1 MSTFIDT
8 KTGLE
13 LKADVDS
20 EDDVISLITI
30 IDNEI
35 IHNKTLYS
43 FPPDEERRMKFGIIK
58 INTDVLPKT
67 NKVLFFLFSVDC
79 SGSMSDL
86 CNDRRSKNDHII
98 HTLTNMLLFFSE
110 KENISIYVQID
121 AFDDAIVSIIPF
133 VLVSQANVGKL
144 INQLKKIYPRNS
156 TNIELALNNAST
168 QIELAAS
175 VETLSSAE
183 KYHIFMTD
191 GDITQGNSCEKH
203 LKTLLNPKATNIF
216 IGFGIN
222 HNIKVLSELGGG
234 NDHSSSVN
242 NYYFIDELEHSGLVY
257 GEIIH
262 NILYASLKQVTLFVV
277 NGLIYNWKTNTWTNT
292 LNIGNVIFS
301 SEKVYHIVSFDED
314 DSSADSGAN
323 GDANAGADSGDDDM
337 KIAIDI
343 DIDIDMANNSETYT
357 STIISASGNINN
369 EPFCYTQYTCDPDPS
384 LSELITKY
392 KYRQRTQQL
401 LFLARH
407 FDDYKNKDAMK
418 QKMDDFFNE
427 LKTCNVDDKPFIKLL
442 MDDIYITRKMFE
454 TPYNSLYSNARQ
466 TSQGTQRCY
475 NVGNHIAD
483 ITETTTT
490 VGMNTMNKPILS
502 RQTAQ
507 HITQQSPT
515 STQPYNNLYEKYYYG
530 EKDGVKNGVKDEN
543 NTLLD
548 GYEMSQ
554 NTDTPYSN
562 PTLLGIMREISA
574 PPPTHAPPPTPAP
587 PPTHAQQL
595 RYFFQDDDYLK

>member
-1 MSTFIDT
+1 MIFGKGQKPFKTKHISCVFVMTTFIDKNT
-8 KTGLE
+8 ELKLE
-13 LKADVDS
+13 SKADVDS

-43 FPPDEERRMKFGIIK
+43 FPPDEERKMKFGIIK
-58 INTDVLPKT
+58 INTDVLPKVD
-67 NKVLFFLFSVDC
+67 KVLFFLFSVDC

-121 AFDDAIVSIIPF
+121 AFDDAIFSIIPI

-144 INQLKKIYPRNS
+144 INQLKKIYPRSN
-156 TNIELALNNAST
+156 TNIELALNNASR

-175 VETLSSAE
+175 ASVFALTSAE

-234 NDHSSSVN
+234 NDHSSNVN

-314 DSSADSGAN
+314 DSGANASADSGA
-323 GDANAGADSGDDDM
+323 D
-337 KIAIDI
+337 
-343 DIDIDMANNSETYT
+343 SETYT
-357 STIISASGNINN
+357 STIISASGNIDN
-369 EPFCYTQYTCDPDPS
+369 EPFCYTQYTRDPS

-407 FDDYKNKDAMK
+407 FDDYKNKEAMK

-475 NVGNHIAD
+475 NVGNNSAD
-483 ITETTTT
+483 ITETATAATR
-490 VGMNTMNKPILS
+490 MSMPILS

-515 STQPYNNLYEKYYYG
+515 STQPYNKLYENYY
-530 EKDGVKNGVKDEN
+530 DGVKNVE
-543 NTLLD
+543 NTLID
-548 GYEMSQ
+548 AYEMSQ
-554 NTDTPYSN
+554 NTDTPYST

-574 PPPTHAPPPTPAP
+574 PPPTPAP
-587 PPTHAQQL
+587 TQQL
-595 RYFFQDDDYLK
+595 RYFFQDDDYLKP

>member
-13 LKADVDS
+13 LKTDVDS
-20 EDDVISLITI
+20 EDDVISIITI

-43 FPPDEERRMKFGIIK
+43 FPPDEERKMKFGIIK

-86 CNDRRSKNDHII
+86 CNDKRSKNDHII

-121 AFDDAIVSIIPF
+121 AFDDAIFSIIPF

-144 INQLKKIYPRNS
+144 INQLKKIYPRSN
-156 TNIELALNNAST
+156 TNIELALNNASR
-168 QIELAAS
+168 QIEMAAS
-175 VETLSSAE
+175 ASASVSALSSAE

-242 NYYFIDELEHSGLVY
+242 NYYFIDELENSGLVY

-301 SEKVYHIVSFDED
+301 SEIVYHIVSFVQED
-314 DSSADSGAN
+314 D
-323 GDANAGADSGDDDM
+323 DDDM
-337 KIAIDI
+337 KIAI

-357 STIISASGNINN
+357 STIIITASGNIDN
-369 EPFCYTQYTCDPDPS
+369 EPFSYTQYTCDPDPT

-392 KYRQRTQQL
+392 KFRQRTQQL

-407 FDDYKNKDAMK
+407 FDDCKNKETMK

-475 NVGNHIAD
+475 NVGYYSAD
-483 ITETTTT
+483 ITER
-490 VGMNTMNKPILS
+490 MNTMTMPILS
-502 RQTAQ
+502 RQTTQ

-515 STQPYNNLYEKYYYG
+515 STQPYNKLYENYYG
-530 EKDGVKNGVKDEN
+530 EKDGVKDEN
-543 NTLLD
+543 NTLID

-554 NTDTPYSN
+554 NTDTPYST

-574 PPPTHAPPPTPAP
+574 PPPPPT
-587 PPTHAQQL
+587 QQL

>member
-1 MSTFIDT
+1 MTTFIDK
-8 KTGLE
+8 KTELE
-13 LKADVDS
+13 

-43 FPPDEERRMKFGIIK
+43 FPPDEERKMKFGIIK
-58 INTDVLPKT
+58 INTDVLPKL

-86 CNDRRSKNDHII
+86 CNDRRTKNDHII

-121 AFDDAIVSIIPF
+121 AFDDAIFSIIEP
-133 VLVSQANVGKL
+133 VLVSNANVGKL
-144 INQLKKIYPRNS
+144 INQLKKIYPRDS
-156 TNIELALNNAST
+156 TNIELALNNASM
-168 QIELAAS
+168 QIENAAS
-175 VETLSSAE
+175 VESLSSAE

-191 GDITQGNSCEKH
+191 GDITEGNSCEKH

-301 SEKVYHIVSFDED
+301 SEKVYHIVSFDD
-314 DSSADSGAN
+314 DD
-323 GDANAGADSGDDDM
+323 DDDDM
-337 KIAIDI
+337 KVAIDI
-343 DIDIDMANNSETYT
+343 DMSNNAETYT
-357 STIISASGNINN
+357 STIITASGNIEN

-427 LKTCNVDDKPFIKLL
+427 LKTCNVDDKPFMKLL

-475 NVGNHIAD
+475 NVGNYSAD
-483 ITETTTT
+483 VTQTTTT
-490 VGMNTMNKPILS
+490 ATRMSMPTIS
-502 RQTAQ
+502 RQ
-507 HITQQSPT
+507 ITTHMTDNFWTQSP
-515 STQPYNNLYEKYYYG
+515 TQPYNNLYENDAEKDG
-530 EKDGVKNGVKDEN
+530 EKDGDNQ
-543 NTLLD
+543 LID

-554 NTDTPYSN
+554 NTDTPYST
-562 PTLLGIMREISA
+562 PALLELMREISA
-574 PPPTHAPPPTPAP
+574 PPPTPT
-587 PPTHAQQL
+587 QL

>member
-1 MSTFIDT
+1 MTTFIDK

-13 LKADVDS
+13 LDADSSS
-20 EDDVISLITI
+20 EDEVISLITI

-35 IHNKTLYS
+35 IHDKTLYS
-43 FPPDEERRMKFGIIK
+43 FPLDEERNMKFGIIK
-58 INTDVLPKT
+58 INTDVLPKL

-86 CNDRRSKNDHII
+86 CNDRRTKNDHII

-110 KENISIYVQID
+110 KENISIYVQIE
-121 AFDDAIVSIIPF
+121 AFDDAIVSIITH
-133 VLVSQANVGKL
+133 VLVSPANVDKL

-156 TNIELALNNAST
+156 TNIELALNNASIH
-168 QIELAAS
+168 IENAAS
-175 VETLSSAE
+175 IESLSCAE

-191 GDITQGNSCEKH
+191 GDITEGSSCEKH

-242 NYYFIDELEHSGLVY
+242 NYYFIDDLEHSGLVY

-301 SEKVYHIVSFDED
+301 SEKVYHIVSFVD
-314 DSSADSGAN
+314 DAATD
-323 GDANAGADSGDDDM
+323 DADDM
-337 KIAIDI
+337 KFA
-343 DIDIDMANNSETYT
+343 IDIDMANNSDTYI
-357 STIISASGNINN
+357 STIISASGNIEN
-369 EPFCYTQYTCDPDPS
+369 EPFCYTQYTCEPT
-384 LSELITKY
+384 LTELITKY

-418 QKMDDFFNE
+418 QIMDNFFNE
-427 LKTCNVDDKPFIKLL
+427 LKTSNVDDKPFIKLL

-475 NVGNHIAD
+475 NVGNYSAD
-483 ITETTTT
+483 INETTATR
-490 VGMNTMNKPILS
+490 MNLPLIS
-502 RQTAQ
+502 RQVTT
-507 HITQQSPT
+507 HMTDKVWTQSP
-515 STQPYNNLYEKYYYG
+515 TQPYNKLYENYC
-530 EKDGVKNGVKDEN
+530 EKDEEKDEEK
-543 NTLLD
+543 D

-554 NTDTPYSN
+554 NTDTPYST
-562 PTLLGIMREISA
+562 PALLELMREIS
-574 PPPTHAPPPTPAP
+574 TPAH
-587 PPTHAQQL
+587 TQV